1 MRVRGSHK
9 ACTRV
14 VAASSGGAQS
24 PAARVHGRCQS
35 RAARR
40 QEGMRPAL
48 QPCRQGAGQRRAADS
63 QRLPRHTVQ
72 PLARGVSSAS
82 AATPPSRRSSA
93 LATRSAHRRGPTCAP
108 SSPMLLPLRSREV
121 SAEFFASASSSCAQQ
136 HAPLAFPSM
145 LPVPPQPRRGFFAE
159 SWAAACVR
167 ACASLH
173 KPTGLPEW
181 GRYTALPLTC
191 ALLHSHNGSVHA
203 PVACSDACAA
213 SAKLCMPAVC
223 M

>member
-1 MRVRGSHK
+1 MSNRISSGAAPSCSASASAWPMQETLVRVRGNHR
-9 ACTRV
+9 ACTRE

-40 QEGMRPAL
+40 QEGMRSAL

-63 QRLPRHTVQ
+63 QGLPRHSVQ

-93 LATRSAHRRGPTCAP
+93 LATRSAHGRGPTCAP

-145 LPVPPQPRRGFFAE
+145 PPVPPQPRRGLP
-159 SWAAACVR
+159 SLGQQR
-167 ACASLH
+167 AC
-173 KPTGLPEW
+173 
-181 GRYTALPLTC
+181 
-191 ALLHSHNGSVHA
+191 VHA
-203 PVACSDACAA
+203 PACTSPPDCQSGAGALRC
-213 SAKLCMPAVC
+213 S
-223 M
+223 